1 MVIRVLMHSHE
12 SVLEALNQR
21 WFGGGDALLQPR
33 FSLSSMAVSNSQHTP
48 WLPGLEAES
57 WDPL

>member
-1 MVIRVLMHSHE
+1 MHSHE
-12 SVLEALNQR
+12 SVLEALNRR

-48 WLPGLEAES
+48 WLPRLEAES